1 MPDDSL
7 VQARELPDGSYEI
20 VDDRNAI
27 DRLRKGDAT
36 LGWAGDEHLSLIV
49 NTVLR
54 RWEVWELC
62 SDGVN
67 RRAMH
72 CPMKP
77 GAGIPIV
84 SLIRAIVAHDTR
96 HVDVVSEVEA
106 AEAKRRAALAARF
119 REQTGEAGDKLAHAL
134 AKDLDIPAADGKVFP
149 LRGRR

>member
-1 MPDDSL
+1 MPDGL

-20 VDDRNAI
+20 VDDGPAT

-36 LGWAGDEHLSLIV
+36 LGWAGDEHLSLVV
-49 NTVLR
+49 NTVEH

-77 GAGIPIV
+77 GAGLPIT
-84 SLIRAIVAHDTR
+84 SLIRAIVRHDTR
-96 HVDVVSEVEA
+96 HVDVVGEAEA
-106 AEAKRRAALAARF
+106 ADVKRRAVLDARF